1 MIRQQYHNDLKKL
14 EEAIS
19 EMGNLSINAIEESI
33 HALKDLDL
41 EKADAVI
48 KNDARIDELDE
59 TVNKLCIHLLA
70 LQQPMARDL
79 REIIASLKIIIDLER
94 MSDLAVDI
102 AKIAKRIKGEH
113 IKPLVTIP
121 NMSQLAQEMVS
132 GAMEAYRKRDATLA
146 IEVAKKDDAVDK
158 LFYATWKELI
168 EIMIEDPSKINNASN
183 LLFVL
188 RYLERIGDHAS
199 NICESVVYMVTGERV
214 ELN

>member
-14 EEAIS
+14 EEAIT
-19 EMGNLSINAIEESI
+19 EMGNLSIIAIEESV
-33 HALKDLDL
+33 HALNDLDL
-41 EKADAVI
+41 EKADTVI
-48 KNDARIDELDE
+48 KNDTRIDELDE

-94 MSDLAVDI
+94 MSDLAADI
-102 AKIAKRIKGEH
+102 AKITVRIQGEH
-113 IKPLVTIP
+113 IKPLITIP
-121 NMSQLAQEMVS
+121 NMSRLAQEMVS
-132 GAMEAYRKRDATLA
+132 GAMEAYKKRDATLA
-146 IEVAKKDDAVDK
+146 YEVAKKDDAVDK

>member
-1 MIRQQYHNDLKKL
+1 
-14 EEAIS
+14 
-19 EMGNLSINAIEESI
+19 MGDLSIIAIKDSV
-33 HALKDLDL
+33 HALKHLDCEL
-41 EKADAVI
+41 ADTVI
-48 KNDARIDELDE
+48 KNDTRIDELDE
-59 TVNKLCIHLLA
+59 EVNKLCIHLLA

-94 MSDLAVDI
+94 MSDLAADI
-102 AKIAKRIKGEH
+102 AKITERIEGEH
-113 IKPLVTIP
+113 IKPLTTIP
-121 NMSQLAQEMVS
+121 NMSQLVQEMVS
-132 GAMEAYRKRDATLA
+132 GAMEAYRKRDAALA

-168 EIMIEDPSKINNASN
+168 DIMIEDPSKINNASN

-199 NICESVVYMVTGERV
+199 NICESVVYMASGERV